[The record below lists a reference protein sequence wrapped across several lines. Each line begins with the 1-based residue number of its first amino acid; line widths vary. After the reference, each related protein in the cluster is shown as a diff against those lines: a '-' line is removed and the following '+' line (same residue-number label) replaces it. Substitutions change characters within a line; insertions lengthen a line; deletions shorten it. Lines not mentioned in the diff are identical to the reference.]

1 MDKNSKQS
9 VTIHDV
15 ARVAGVSKS
24 TVSLVLQGKG
34 KTSALAKEKVHAA
47 IQQTGY
53 VYNREAAALRS
64 KSSDLVAIV
73 VNDLTTPYCA
83 KLAVTLEN
91 HIRALGFMTTL
102 VNTND
107 NALTQAQVIA
117 KLQEYRVRALVISP
131 AINTQ
136 ASWLNQLKTPHTQ
149 VVTIMR
155 QVANSN
161 VPCVLPNNEH
171 GICQATQALLA
182 KGHKHI
188 AFIGGDAVASEYI
201 QRLNGFNNAL
211 NGQHD
216 IQSWVFNSS
225 ANRHGGR
232 IAMSQCLAQV
242 PQVESVV
249 CFNDVVAYG
258 AIEHLREQGLRPGTD
273 ISIIGFEDLDDSQ
286 FMNPPLSSIRVD
298 ADEIAKT
305 VCDLI
310 LNNTQEGV
318 FLTNTEFI
326 QRQS

>member
-1 MDKNSKQS
+1 MNKNSKQS
-9 VTIHDV
+9 ITIHDV

-47 IQQTGY
+47 ILQTGY

-73 VNDLTTPYCA
+73 VNDLTNPYCA

-91 HIRALGFMTTL
+91 HVRALGFMTTL
-102 VNTND
+102 VSTND
-107 NALTQAQVIA
+107 NALTQTQVIA
-117 KLQEYRVRALVISP
+117 KLQEYRVKALVIFP

-136 ASWLNQLKTPHTQ
+136 ASWLNQLKTSYTQ

-155 QVANSN
+155 QVANST
-161 VPCVLPNNEH
+161 VPCVLPNNED
-171 GICQATQALLA
+171 GIYQATQALLA
-182 KGHKHI
+182 RGHKHI
-188 AFIGGDAVASEYI
+188 AFIGGDAVASEYT
-201 QRLNGFNNAL
+201 QRINGFNNAL
-211 NGQHD
+211 KELHD

-232 IAMSQCLAQV
+232 LAMSQCLAQV

-249 CFNDVVAYG
+249 CFNDMVAYG
-258 AIEHLREQGLRPGTD
+258 AIEHLREQGLTPGTD
-273 ISIIGFEDLDDSQ
+273 IGVIGFEDLDDSQ
-286 FMNPPLSSIRVD
+286 FMNPPLSSVRVD
-298 ADEIAKT
+298 VDELART

-310 LNNTQEGV
+310 VNNTQEGV
-318 FLTNTEFI
+318 HQTVAEFI